1 ADAAFRSQNGKTI
14 MTLRAAAQ
22 NLQSNGVAVGKLAV
36 DGSIAD
42 PLARP
47 VLALNAHADG
57 LQLQGFTGT
66 ADADLAGSPEK
77 IAIRLTSDSATQNG
91 ERLSFAATADA
102 NVETRKIA
110 LHDLHGTW
118 LDQKFALLAPA
129 AIDYANGIA
138 IDHLTADFATARV
151 ELAGR
156 ISPDFALTLSAT
168 GVTPDMLGPFV
179 TPHTLDGIFSFA
191 ASMTGAAR
199 NPAGSFTLSG
209 TGLRLHGLSAR
220 AFPPSILEAHGT
232 LRDSTV
238 TLDAKLSG
246 STAMRLALKGDVSL
260 EANGPIRLQADGTAD
275 LAIAGAFLA
284 ASGQSLSGMLSVDGQ
299 ITGTFSA
306 PRVNGNITLAGGEF
320 RDYTRGIRLRAV
332 DAAAEAQ
339 GDVIRIVKLNA
350 RAGQGTVSGAGTI
363 GFPTSGMPVDVRFT
377 AKNARPLVSDRLTAA
392 MDADVKLT
400 GHFGGDLALA
410 GSIRVLHGEI
420 NVPDKYPPGV
430 AVLDVRRK
438 GQAAPARVESENA
451 IALDLSV
458 ATPGHVFVRGRGLDA
473 ELAGDLA
480 VKGTTQAPLVLGAL
494 DMRRGTLSLAG
505 QTLVFRSGTLSFD
518 GSSLKTSLDPTLDF
532 TVETDSGGITATLN
546 VSGYASAPQ
555 IKLSST
561 LPLPQDE
568 VIAQILFQQS
578 IKQLSALQL
587 AQIAE
592 ALASLSGVGTGFNPV
607 GMIRKKLRL
616 DRLSVGSTSTGNA
629 ETSTTTIEAG
639 KYVTH
644 DVYVGAKQDLSGG
657 TRAVVEI
664 DITKNLKA
672 QAAVNTGATA
682 VTTAPGATPA
692 DTGDSVGLSYQ
703 FEY

>member
-1 ADAAFRSQNGKTI
+1 
-14 MTLRAAAQ
+14 
-22 NLQSNGVAVGKLAV
+22 V
-36 DGSIAD
+36 
-42 PLARP
+42 
-47 VLALNAHADG
+47 
-57 LQLQGFTGT
+57 
-66 ADADLAGSPEK
+66 
-77 IAIRLTSDSATQNG
+77 
-91 ERLSFAATADA
+91 ADA
-102 NVETRKIA
+102 NMKTQKLA
-110 LHDLHGTW
+110 LHDLHGAW
-118 LDQKFALLAPA
+118 LDRKFVLLAPA
-129 AIDYANGIA
+129 TIDFANGIA
-138 IDHLTADFATARV
+138 VDHLVADFATARL

-156 ISPDFALTLSAT
+156 ISPDFALTVSAT
-168 GVTPDMLGPFV
+168 GVTPDMLEPFV
-179 TPHTLDGIFSFA
+179 TPHTLDGIFSFTA
-191 ASMTGAAR
+191 RLTGTAR
-199 NPAGSFTLSG
+199 NPSGSFTLNG

-220 AFPPSILEAHGT
+220 AFPPSVLEAHGT
-232 LRDSTV
+232 LHDFTV

-246 STAMRLALKGDVSL
+246 SNAMQLALKGNVPL
-260 EANGPIRLQADGTAD
+260 EADGPIRLQADGTAD

-284 ASGQSLSGMLSVDGQ
+284 ASGQSLSGKLSVDGQ
-299 ITGTFSA
+299 IAGTLSA

-320 RDYTRGIRLRAV
+320 RDYARGIRLRAI

-339 GDVIRIVKLNA
+339 GDVIRITKLNA
-350 RAGQGTVSGAGTI
+350 RAGQGTVSGTGTI

-410 GSIRVLHGEI
+410 GNIRVLHGEI

-438 GQAAPARVESENA
+438 GQAAPARAESENA

-480 VKGTTQAPLVLGAL
+480 IKGTTQAPLVLGAL

-532 TVETDSGGITATLN
+532 TVETDSGGIAATLN

-561 LPLPQDE
+561 PPLPQDE

-578 IKQLSALQL
+578 VKQLSALQL

-607 GMIRKKLRL
+607 GLIRKKLRL
-616 DRLSVGSTSTGNA
+616 DRLSVGSTATGNA